1 MACLIFIM
9 NSHEM
14 NASSNQPIRTNRIE
28 LASTWL
34 ARTHSNQMAAP
45 NIIKPN
51 NCLRDSIHFP
61 GFGRRFTSDGK
72 SAIKKY
78 GNAKPKA
85 KKKKIR

>member
-1 MACLIFIM
+1 
-9 NSHEM
+9 
-14 NASSNQPIRTNRIE
+14 
-28 LASTWL
+28 
-34 ARTHSNQMAAP
+34 MAAP

-61 GFGRRFTSDGK
+61 GFGNRFTSDGNN
-72 SAIKKY
+72 AIKKY